1 MARATFF
8 FFFPGLEEA
17 GDGHRPS
24 TLPLTTHTLDRHL
37 SPFLLALQTGNR
49 LSHNNTQERPV
60 AEVTG
65 SRLLRQPAALRLR
78 TGAARAA
85 PPDAWDRR
93 FLRADSAGCRRPP
106 SPGEY
111 LRLCPSRGTRLLWS
125 LGSPRGSV
133 RERRL
138 SPWGLGCDFLS
149 TAFCVRTSIS
159 HPWAASHHRG

>member
-1 MARATFF
+1 MRPPPPPTGRPKVARATF

-65 SRLLRQPAALRLR
+65 SRLLRQPAALSLR

-93 FLRADSAGCRRPP
+93 FLRADSAGCCRPP
-106 SPGEY
+106 FSRRVPAALSLPGYKIALE
-111 LRLCPSRGTRLLWS
+111 
-125 LGSPRGSV
+125 
-133 RERRL
+133 
-138 SPWGLGCDFLS
+138 PWL
-149 TAFCVRTSIS
+149 
-159 HPWAASHHRG
+159 AAGQRA